1 MAGRG
6 GGRGGASSSTGG
18 VGTAGTTQ
26 TAMAGAGRGG
36 RGGTGS
42 GSARDLYVALTDR
55 RATHTAEVWLLHR
68 TPDNVEHVQQQTIP
82 FGSAGREFTFPPVAV
97 NTSRGVVMVD
107 ITGSLRVTDGRI
119 AIGLG
124 RRARASGTPA
134 LDTTGTS
141 EMTFDLP
148 RPEEVLSFEFPALQ
162 KPAEDLL
169 AKHKFS
175 VRVRIK

>member
-1 MAGRG
+1 M
-6 GGRGGASSSTGG
+6 
-18 VGTAGTTQ
+18 
-26 TAMAGAGRGG
+26 
-36 RGGTGS
+36 
-42 GSARDLYVALTDR
+42 
-55 RATHTAEVWLLHR
+55 
-68 TPDNVEHVQQQTIP
+68 QQQTIP
-82 FGSAGREFTFPPVAV
+82 FGAAGREFTFPPVAV